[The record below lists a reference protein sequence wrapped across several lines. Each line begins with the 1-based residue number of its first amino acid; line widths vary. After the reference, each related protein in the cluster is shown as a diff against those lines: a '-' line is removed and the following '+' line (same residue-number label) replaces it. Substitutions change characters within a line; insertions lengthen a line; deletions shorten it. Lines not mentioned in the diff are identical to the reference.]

1 MVTRPKMKTLMLT
14 VLCTYGFSGFVTS
27 FASEPPP
34 AGGYVCPPC
43 YHVDNLLDTEIYE
56 HDGECPVCQMSLIER
71 RTLLDID
78 KVKLHAGS
86 GNFLLKA
93 GLAHPDKPIF
103 VFYHKPAGFGPDSPM
118 LLVIPG
124 AGRNGW
130 AYRDAW
136 IDASETH
143 NVLVLAPYYADDL
156 YDFAAYHMGGVISD
170 LELRNVE
177 LEPDGSAP
185 SRYILDDEDIVFE
198 PDNDP
203 DEWIF
208 GDFDAIFRHAVTAT
222 GSRRDTYDIFGH
234 SAGGQILHRMA
245 IFRPDS
251 KADRIVAANSGFY
264 TLPTHE
270 ASLPFGLREMKVS
283 DQNLALAFSKDL
295 VLLLGEADNENETR
309 GTMLHTPLADQQGPG
324 RLSRGRYFYRE
335 SQQIADSMGAAF
347 NWRLE
352 IVEGVGHDQRLMG
365 RAAAEYL
372 YGDSGSR
379 KKK

>member
-1 MVTRPKMKTLMLT
+1 
-14 VLCTYGFSGFVTS
+14 
-27 FASEPPP
+27 
-34 AGGYVCPPC
+34 
-43 YHVDNLLDTEIYE
+43 
-56 HDGECPVCQMSLIER
+56 MSLIER

-78 KVKLHAGS
+78 KVNLHAGS

-93 GLAHPDKPIF
+93 GLAHPDKPVF
-103 VFYHKPAGFGPDSPM
+103 VFYHMPAGFSPDSPI

-143 NVLVLAPYYADDL
+143 NVLILAPHYADHL
-156 YDFAAYHMGGVISD
+156 YDFGAYHMGGVISD
-170 LELRNVE
+170 VELRNVQ

-185 SRYILDDEDIVFE
+185 SRYYLNDEDIVFE
-198 PDNDP
+198 PNNDKE
-203 DEWIF
+203 EWIF
-208 GDFDAIFRHAVTAT
+208 RDFDLIFRRAVAAT
-222 GSRRDTYDIFGH
+222 GSRRDSYDIFGH

-270 ASLPFGLREMKVS
+270 ASLPFGLGETEVS
-283 DQNLALAFSKDL
+283 DEDLALAFSRNL
-295 VLLLGEADNENETR
+295 VLLLGEADDENETR

-324 RLSRGRYFYRE
+324 RLSRGKYFYRE
-335 SQQIADSMGAAF
+335 SQRIAESKDAAF

-352 IVEGVGHDQRLMG
+352 VVEGVGHDQRLMG
-365 RAAAEYL
+365 KAAAEYL
-372 YGDSGSR
+372 YSDSGSR
-379 KKK
+379 KNK